1 MYHARRCGIAAG
13 ISTEFVERTAT
24 SVTSKTE
31 SSSPLTYA
39 GLHRSDFV
47 EDLKAFLRIPS
58 ISAQA
63 EHRHDIEAA
72 AQWLQHQLLEAGFAR
87 AAVMPTS
94 GHPVV
99 MGEWLAAGPEAPTVL
114 VYGHYDVQ
122 PPAPVEAWTS
132 PPFEPTVRGD
142 NLFARGASDDKGQ
155 TLIHVK
161 AAEAFHATRGA
172 PPVNLKFI
180 AEGEEE
186 IGSPSFD
193 PFVRAHRDLLAADVA
208 VISDTHILG
217 PDLPSIVYALRGLAY
232 MEIKVTGPDHDLH
245 SGIYGGAVNNPINA
259 LCRMLAQ
266 LQGEDGRITV
276 PGFYD
281 AVRALGSDERQELA
295 RVPFDPASWLE
306 ETGVA
311 EPWGEPG
318 YTIIERTS
326 ARPTLDVNGIWGGY
340 MEPGAKTVLPGTAHA
355 KLSMRL
361 VPDQTH
367 AAIFA
372 LVRDHLLEIAPPS
385 VSVEVRDL
393 HGGEGAMVD
402 RASPAMQAAFDAYAA
417 TFGVQPVFVREGGS
431 IPVVAT
437 FQRELGI
444 ETVLMGF
451 GLPDDRLHAPDE
463 KLHLPTFHRGV
474 ETVIR
479 FLDAL
484 GSVELT

>member
-1 MYHARRCGIAAG
+1 MTS
-13 ISTEFVERTAT
+13 STGP
-24 SVTSKTE
+24 
-31 SSSPLTYA
+31 SSPLSYA
-39 GLHRSDFV
+39 RQNQAQFV
-47 EDLKAFLRIPS
+47 EDLESFVRIPS
-58 ISAQA
+58 ISTRP
-63 EHRHDIEAA
+63 EHREDVEAA
-72 AQWLQHQLLEAGFAR
+72 AQWLRQQLLQAGYER
-87 AAVMPTS
+87 VTVMPTP
-94 GHPVV
+94 GNPVV
-99 MGEWLAAGPEAPTVL
+99 VGEWLAAGPLAPTVL

-122 PPAPVEAWTS
+122 PPEPLDGWTS
-132 PPFEPTVRGD
+132 PPFDPTVRGD

-161 AAEAFHATRGA
+161 AAEAFRATHGA

-186 IGSPSFD
+186 IGSPSLE
-193 PFVRAHRDLLAADVA
+193 PFVREHRDLLAADVA

-217 PDLPSIVYALRGLAY
+217 PELPSIVYALRGLTY
-232 MEIKVTGPDHDLH
+232 LEIKVTGPDSDLH
-245 SGIYGGAVNNPINA
+245 SGIYGGAVNNPINV

-266 LQGEDGRITV
+266 LQDEDGRITI

-281 AVRALGSDERQELA
+281 AVRALAHDERQELA
-295 RVPFDPASWLE
+295 RIPFDPTAWLE
-306 ETGVA
+306 ETGVP
-311 EPWGEPG
+311 EPWGEPDF
-318 YTIIERTS
+318 TIIERTS

-340 MEPGAKTVLPGTAHA
+340 IEPGAKTVLPSTAHA
-355 KLSMRL
+355 KVSLRL

-367 AAIFA
+367 SAVYT
-372 LVRDHLLEIAPPS
+372 LVRDYLLEIAPPS
-385 VSVEVRDL
+385 VSVEISDL
-393 HGGEGAMVD
+393 HGGEGAIVD
-402 RASPAMQAAFDAYAA
+402 RTSPAMQAARAAYAES
-417 TFGVQPVFVREGGS
+417 FGVEPIFVRGGGS

-463 KLHLPTFHRGV
+463 KVHLPTFHRGV

-484 GSVELT
+484 GRTPVHRGGRAAPRSS